1 MMHKK
6 KTYFG
11 RDDLPAEIRGGA
23 NMKTME
29 QQFSERVLAQM
40 QTAEREKYCR
50 TGRLLAQIEKFGALG
65 YTKAQFRRGRVCD
78 GFDELAE
85 AGQLALSIEALAV
98 SKQFG
103 ELFTDEEA
111 DFCLQA
117 LLEAGYYQR

>member
-1 MMHKK
+1 
-6 KTYFG
+6 
-11 RDDLPAEIRGGA
+11 
-23 NMKTME
+23 MKTPE
-29 QQFSERVLAQM
+29 ELFSERVMTQM
-40 QTAEREKYCR
+40 QTAERERYCR
-50 TGRLLAQIEKFGALG
+50 TGRAIAQIEKYGALS
-65 YTKAQFRRGRVCD
+65 YAKEQFRHGRVCD